1 MADQID
7 GMHNKLNGDLDIKI
21 DEMHHVMLSLRAS
34 LENGPMVRP
43 LRIESLSSL
52 GASPTTTPIQRK
64 SDASSNRPEQVD
76 QSHSPIS
83 IHTKTPQETPEL
95 SDSEFSAYSPMDTSK
110 SDGPNS
116 LFNRESL
123 IIPSDHQYRI
133 IDTPPRYERSR
144 HASNTSSSSAYS
156 PGTISKP
163 TFTNYKASCE
173 RPFYSHTSSSSILPP
188 SVMTHESSSHEPS
201 YTPSY
206 APSYTSSYPDTDR
219 DGDLEPAKSQETQ
232 IYRPLKGAATVGQHN
247 EFKRLLFENAATLCE
262 V

>member
-7 GMHNKLNGDLDIKI
+7 DMHNKLNGDLDIKI

-34 LENGPMVRP
+34 LDNGPMVRP
-43 LRIESLSSL
+43 LRIEGLSSS
-52 GASPTTTPIQRK
+52 GAFPDTTSVQRK

-76 QSHSPIS
+76 RSHSPIS
-83 IHTKTPQETPEL
+83 IHAKTPQETPDL
-95 SDSEFSAYSPMDTSK
+95 SDSEFSAYSPTDTSK

-116 LFNRESL
+116 PHNRESL
-123 IIPSDHQYRI
+123 IIPPDHQYRT
-133 IDTPPRYERSR
+133 IDIPPRYERSR
-144 HASNTSSSSAYS
+144 HASNTSSSYAYS
-156 PGTISKP
+156 PGTISNP
-163 TFTNYKASCE
+163 TFTNYKTSSE
-173 RPFYSHTSSSSILPP
+173 RPFHSHTSSSSILPP
-188 SVMTHESSSHEPS
+188 RVMSHESASHEPS

-206 APSYTSSYPDTDR
+206 APSYASSYPDNDR

-232 IYRPLKGAATVGQHN
+232 IYRPSKGAATVDQHN